1 LALSEWY
8 DNQKKPISNIR
19 QLLQEQI
26 EKANPRGELTTDE
39 IKRLAT
45 LEGITDKLRRG
56 ENVQNRQLKKWL
68 SEN

>member
-1 LALSEWY
+1 MSEWY

-56 ENVQNRQLKKWL
+56 ENVQNSQLKKWL